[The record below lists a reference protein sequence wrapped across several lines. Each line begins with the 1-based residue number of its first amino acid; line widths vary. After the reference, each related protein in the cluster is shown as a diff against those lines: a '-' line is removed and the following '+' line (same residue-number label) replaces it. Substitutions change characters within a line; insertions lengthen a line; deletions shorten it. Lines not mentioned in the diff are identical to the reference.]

1 MPSIASSLFWIAL
14 IAAIAPIVAGL
25 IPRRLVPE
33 VVLLLVAGAVV
44 GPFALNIAADSEAIG
59 ILRELGLGM
68 LFLLA
73 GYEIDR
79 QELSGR
85 GGRRALYTWL
95 FCLALAFTV
104 VALLGMRNVISA
116 EAAVAIAMT
125 STALGTL
132 LPILKD
138 NKLLDTRLGKTV
150 LNHGA
155 VGELGPVVAMA
166 VLLSARG
173 AVLSLIVLAV
183 FALIAVIVAVL
194 PGKLI
199 HEGSWTHRLV
209 RAGADT
215 TAQTTVRLTVLLLV
229 SLGVLSAVF
238 SLDVILGAFAAGF
251 ILRRLMPEGDE
262 RLEIKLDGIAFGFL
276 IPIFFI
282 TSGMAIDVSAVAAS
296 PPVRHTDC
304 VFDPDRCS
312 PRRAG
317 VLRDQV
323 REGRTT
329 LHHARKCASR
339 VVRGYRPAHDRGG
352 HWRCR
357 RRASDVVG
365 QRVDSCRGRGDH
377 RSIAADARHSLDE
390 KGESVLIQRSNCSSS
405 QSNIR

>member
-1 MPSIASSLFWIAL
+1 MSIRYFYQTDRSQCVQSGRFCPTMIRAFNCLLAVLDCADRGHRADSR
-14 IAAIAPIVAGL
+14 GL

-150 LNHGA
+150 LNHGGA

-166 VLLSARG
+166 VLLSA
-173 AVLSLIVLAV
+173 
-183 FALIAVIVAVL
+183 
-194 PGKLI
+194 
-199 HEGSWTHRLV
+199 
-209 RAGADT
+209 
-215 TAQTTVRLTVLLLV
+215 
-229 SLGVLSAVF
+229 
-238 SLDVILGAFAAGF
+238 
-251 ILRRLMPEGDE
+251 
-262 RLEIKLDGIAFGFL
+262 
-276 IPIFFI
+276 
-282 TSGMAIDVSAVAAS
+282 
-296 PPVRHTDC
+296 
-304 VFDPDRCS
+304 
-312 PRRAG
+312 
-317 VLRDQV
+317 
-323 REGRTT
+323 
-329 LHHARKCASR
+329 
-339 VVRGYRPAHDRGG
+339 VVPC
-352 HWRCR
+352 CR
-357 RRASDVVG
+357 
-365 QRVDSCRGRGDH
+365 
-377 RSIAADARHSLDE
+377 
-390 KGESVLIQRSNCSSS
+390 
-405 QSNIR
+405 

>member
-14 IAAIAPIVAGL
+14 IAALAPIVAGL
-25 IPRRLVPE
+25 FPRRLVPE
-33 VVLLLVAGAVV
+33 VVLLLVAGAAI
-44 GPFALNIAADSEAIG
+44 GPFALNIAAESDAIG
-59 ILRELGLGM
+59 TLRELGLGM

-79 QELSGR
+79 SELSGK

-95 FCLALAFTV
+95 LCLALAFGV
-104 VALLGMRNVISA
+104 VALLGIRNVISA

-173 AVLSLIVLAV
+173 AFLSLVVLAT
-183 FALIAVIVAVL
+183 FTLIAVLVSVVPTKLVAQ
-194 PGKLI
+194 
-199 HEGSWTHRLV
+199 GSWTHRLV
-209 RAGADT
+209 RSGADT

-229 SLGVLSAVF
+229 GLCVLSAVF

-262 RLEIKLDGIAFGFL
+262 RLEIKLEGLAFGFL

-282 TSGMAIDVSAVAAS
+282 TSGMAIDVSAVAAK
-296 PPVRHTDC
+296 PV
-304 VFDPDRCS
+304 
-312 PRRAG
+312 
-317 VLRDQV
+317 VL
-323 REGRTT
+323 
-329 LHHARKCASR
+329 LAFLLLII
-339 VVRGYRPAHDRGG
+339 VVRGVPVFIATKFEKIEPPFSARESAQVALYGATGLPMIVAVTGAAVSAGQMSSANASILVAAGAITVLLLPMCATLLNRP
-352 HWRCR
+352 
-357 RRASDVVG
+357 
-365 QRVDSCRGRGDH
+365 
-377 RSIAADARHSLDE
+377 E
-390 KGESVLIQRSNCSSS
+390 KSTKVS
-405 QSNIR
+405 

>member
-1 MPSIASSLFWIAL
+1 VPSIASSLFWIAL

-183 FALIAVIVAVL
+183 FALIAIVVAVL

-296 PPVRHTDC
+296 PGILIAFLILILIV
-304 VFDPDRCS
+304 
-312 PRRAG
+312 
-317 VLRDQV
+317 
-323 REGRTT
+323 
-329 LHHARKCASR
+329 
-339 VVRGYRPAHDRGG
+339 VVRGVPVFFVTKFEKVEPPFTTRESAQVALYGATGLPMIVAVTGAAVDAHQMSSDN
-352 HWRCR
+352 
-357 RRASDVVG
+357 ASILV
-365 QRVDSCRGRGDH
+365 
-377 RSIAADARHSLDE
+377 AAGAITVLLLPMLATLLTKKE
-390 KGESVLIQRSNCSSS
+390 KVS
-405 QSNIR
+405 

>member
-104 VALLGMRNVISA
+104 VSLLGMRNVISA

-183 FALIAVIVAVL
+183 FAVIAIIVAVL

-229 SLGVLSAVF
+229 SCRPCSHSTSF
-238 SLDVILGAFAAGF
+238 SV
-251 ILRRLMPEGDE
+251 RLPPASSCGD
-262 RLEIKLDGIAFGFL
+262 
-276 IPIFFI
+276 
-282 TSGMAIDVSAVAAS
+282 
-296 PPVRHTDC
+296 
-304 VFDPDRCS
+304 
-312 PRRAG
+312 
-317 VLRDQV
+317 
-323 REGRTT
+323 
-329 LHHARKCASR
+329 
-339 VVRGYRPAHDRGG
+339 
-352 HWRCR
+352 
-357 RRASDVVG
+357 
-365 QRVDSCRGRGDH
+365 
-377 RSIAADARHSLDE
+377 
-390 KGESVLIQRSNCSSS
+390 
-405 QSNIR
+405 

>member
-138 NKLLDTRLGKTV
+138 NKLLDTRLGRTV

-173 AVLSLIVLAV
+173 AILSLIVLAV
-183 FALIAVIVAVL
+183 FAVIAIIVAVL

-199 HEGSWTHRLV
+199 HEARGHIAWCGQGRT
-209 RAGADT
+209 
-215 TAQTTVRLTVLLLV
+215 
-229 SLGVLSAVF
+229 
-238 SLDVILGAFAAGF
+238 
-251 ILRRLMPEGDE
+251 RR
-262 RLEIKLDGIAFGFL
+262 RRRR
-276 IPIFFI
+276 
-282 TSGMAIDVSAVAAS
+282 SAS
-296 PPVRHTDC
+296 PFCCWSASECCRP
-304 VFDPDRCS
+304 CS
-312 PRRAG
+312 HSTSFS
-317 VLRDQV
+317 VHL
-323 REGRTT
+323 
-329 LHHARKCASR
+329 
-339 VVRGYRPAHDRGG
+339 RPA
-352 HWRCR
+352 
-357 RRASDVVG
+357 S
-365 QRVDSCRGRGDH
+365 SCGD
-377 RSIAADARHSLDE
+377 
-390 KGESVLIQRSNCSSS
+390 
-405 QSNIR
+405 

>member
-14 IAAIAPIVAGL
+14 IAALAPIIAGL
-25 IPRRLVPE
+25 FPHRLVPE
-33 VVLLLVAGAVV
+33 VVLLLVAGAIV
-44 GPFALNIAADSEAIG
+44 GPFALNLAAESEAIG

-95 FCLALAFTV
+95 FCLAAAFCV
-104 VALLGMRNVISA
+104 VALLGLRNVISA

-138 NKLLDTRLGKTV
+138 NKLLDTRLGRTV

-155 VGELGPVVAMA
+155 VGELGPVIAMA

-173 AVLSLIVLAV
+173 AFLSLVVLV
-183 FALIAVIVAVL
+183 TFALIAVIVAVL
-194 PGKLI
+194 PTKLVAK
-199 HEGSWTHRLV
+199 GSWAHRLV

-229 SLGVLSAVF
+229 GLGALSAVF
-238 SLDVILGAFAAGF
+238 SLDVVLGAFAAGF
-251 ILRRLMPEGDE
+251 ILRRLMPDGNE

-282 TSGMAIDVSAVAAS
+282 TSGMAIDVSAVAAN
-296 PPVRHTDC
+296 PIALLAFLLLVI
-304 VFDPDRCS
+304 
-312 PRRAG
+312 
-317 VLRDQV
+317 
-323 REGRTT
+323 
-329 LHHARKCASR
+329 
-339 VVRGYRPAHDRGG
+339 VVRGVPVFVATKFEKIEPPFSTRESAQVALYGATGLPMIVAVTGAAVAAGQMSSDNASILVAAGAITVLLLPMCATLLNRPAKVT
-352 HWRCR
+352 
-357 RRASDVVG
+357 AVNVG
-365 QRVDSCRGRGDH
+365 S
-377 RSIAADARHSLDE
+377 
-390 KGESVLIQRSNCSSS
+390 
-405 QSNIR
+405 

>member
-296 PPVRHTDC
+296 PGILIAFFLILIV
-304 VFDPDRCS
+304 
-312 PRRAG
+312 
-317 VLRDQV
+317 
-323 REGRTT
+323 
-329 LHHARKCASR
+329 
-339 VVRGYRPAHDRGG
+339 VVRGVPVFFVTKFEKVEPPFTTRESAQVALYGATGLPMIVAVTGAAVDAHQMSSDN
-352 HWRCR
+352 
-357 RRASDVVG
+357 ASILVAAGAITVLLLPM
-365 QRVDSCRGRGDH
+365 
-377 RSIAADARHSLDE
+377 IATLLTKKE
-390 KGESVLIQRSNCSSS
+390 KVS
-405 QSNIR
+405 

>member
-95 FCLALAFTV
+95 FCLALAFAV
-104 VALLGMRNVISA
+104 VALLGVRNVISA

-183 FALIAVIVAVL
+183 FALIAVILAVL

-296 PPVRHTDC
+296 PGILIAFLILIV
-304 VFDPDRCS
+304 
-312 PRRAG
+312 
-317 VLRDQV
+317 
-323 REGRTT
+323 
-329 LHHARKCASR
+329 
-339 VVRGYRPAHDRGG
+339 VVRGVPVFFVTKFEKVEPPFTTRESAQVALYGATGLPMIVAVTGAAVDAHQMSSDN
-352 HWRCR
+352 
-357 RRASDVVG
+357 ASILVAAGAITVLLLPM
-365 QRVDSCRGRGDH
+365 
-377 RSIAADARHSLDE
+377 IATLLTKKE
-390 KGESVLIQRSNCSSS
+390 KVS
-405 QSNIR
+405 

>member
-1 MPSIASSLFWIAL
+1 MA
-14 IAAIAPIVAGL
+14 
-25 IPRRLVPE
+25 
-33 VVLLLVAGAVV
+33 VLSR
-44 GPFALNIAADSEAIG
+44 PG
-59 ILRELGLGM
+59 I
-68 LFLLA
+68 
-73 GYEIDR
+73 
-79 QELSGR
+79 S
-85 GGRRALYTWL
+85 
-95 FCLALAFTV
+95 V
-104 VALLGMRNVISA
+104 VALLGVRNVISA

-251 ILRRLMPEGDE
+251 ILRRLMPEAMSASNQARRD
-262 RLEIKLDGIAFGFL
+262 RLRVPHPDFL
-276 IPIFFI
+276 HHVRHVDRRLGGRRE
-282 TSGMAIDVSAVAAS
+282 S
-296 PPVRHTDC
+296 RHTDC
-304 VFDPDRCS
+304 VFDPDRCR
-312 PRRAG
+312 PRRAS

-323 REGRTT
+323 REGRAT
-329 LHHARKCASR
+329 LHHA
-339 VVRGYRPAHDRGG
+339 
-352 HWRCR
+352 
-357 RRASDVVG
+357 
-365 QRVDSCRGRGDH
+365 
-377 RSIAADARHSLDE
+377 
-390 KGESVLIQRSNCSSS
+390 
-405 QSNIR
+405 

>member
-14 IAAIAPIVAGL
+14 IAALAPIVAGL
-25 IPRRLVPE
+25 FPRRLVPE
-33 VVLLLVAGAVV
+33 VVLLLVAGAAV
-44 GPFALNIAADSEAIG
+44 GPFALNIAVESEAIG
-59 ILRELGLGM
+59 LLRELGLGM

-79 QELSGR
+79 SELSGK

-95 FCLALAFTV
+95 FCLALAFGV
-104 VALLGMRNVISA
+104 VALLGIRNVISA

-138 NKLLDTRLGKTV
+138 NKLLGTRLGKTV

-173 AVLSLIVLAV
+173 AFLSLVVLAT
-183 FALIAVIVAVL
+183 FALIAVLVAVL
-194 PGKLI
+194 PTKLVAQ
-199 HEGSWTHRLV
+199 GSWTHRLV
-209 RAGADT
+209 RSGADT

-229 SLGVLSAVF
+229 GLGVLSAVF

-262 RLEIKLDGIAFGFL
+262 RLEIKLEGIAFGFL

-282 TSGMAIDVSAVAAS
+282 TSGMAIDVSAVAAN
-296 PPVRHTDC
+296 PV
-304 VFDPDRCS
+304 
-312 PRRAG
+312 
-317 VLRDQV
+317 VL
-323 REGRTT
+323 
-329 LHHARKCASR
+329 LAFLLLII
-339 VVRGYRPAHDRGG
+339 VVRGVPMFMATKFEKIEPPFSTRESAQVALYGATGLPMIVAVTGAAVSAGQMSSDN
-352 HWRCR
+352 
-357 RRASDVVG
+357 ASILV
-365 QRVDSCRGRGDH
+365 
-377 RSIAADARHSLDE
+377 AAGAITVLLLPMCATLLNRQE
-390 KGESVLIQRSNCSSS
+390 KSRTES
-405 QSNIR
+405 

>member
-150 LNHGA
+150 LNHGGA

-296 PPVRHTDC
+296 PGILIAFLILIV
-304 VFDPDRCS
+304 
-312 PRRAG
+312 
-317 VLRDQV
+317 
-323 REGRTT
+323 
-329 LHHARKCASR
+329 
-339 VVRGYRPAHDRGG
+339 VVRGVPVFFVTKFEKVEPPFTTRESAQVALYGGATGLPMIVAVTGAAVDAHQMSSDNASILVAAGG
-352 HWRCR
+352 
-357 RRASDVVG
+357 AITVLLLPM
-365 QRVDSCRGRGDH
+365 
-377 RSIAADARHSLDE
+377 IATLLTKKE
-390 KGESVLIQRSNCSSS
+390 KVS
-405 QSNIR
+405 

>member
-104 VALLGMRNVISA
+104 VSLLGMRNVISA

-296 PPVRHTDC
+296 PGILIAFLILIV
-304 VFDPDRCS
+304 
-312 PRRAG
+312 
-317 VLRDQV
+317 
-323 REGRTT
+323 
-329 LHHARKCASR
+329 
-339 VVRGYRPAHDRGG
+339 VVRGVP
-352 HWRCR
+352 
-357 RRASDVVG
+357 VFFVTKF
-365 QRVDSCRGRGDH
+365 
-377 RSIAADARHSLDE
+377 E
-390 KGESVLIQRSNCSSS
+390 KVEPPFTTRESAQVALYGATGLPMIVAVT
-405 QSNIR
+405 

>member
-14 IAAIAPIVAGL
+14 IAALAPIVAGL
-25 IPRRLVPE
+25 FPRRLVPE
-33 VVLLLVAGAVV
+33 VVLLLVAGAAI
-44 GPFALNIAADSEAIG
+44 GPFALNIAAESDAIG
-59 ILRELGLGM
+59 TLRELGLGM

-79 QELSGR
+79 SELSGK

-95 FCLALAFTV
+95 LCLALAFGV
-104 VALLGMRNVISA
+104 VALLGIRNVISA

-173 AVLSLIVLAV
+173 AFLSLVVLAT
-183 FALIAVIVAVL
+183 FALIAVLVAVL
-194 PGKLI
+194 PTKLVSQ
-199 HEGSWTHRLV
+199 GSWTHRLV
-209 RAGADT
+209 RSGADT

-229 SLGVLSAVF
+229 GLGVLSAVF

-262 RLEIKLDGIAFGFL
+262 RLEIKLEGIAFGFL

-282 TSGMAIDVSAVAAS
+282 TSGMAIDVSAVAAN
-296 PPVRHTDC
+296 PV
-304 VFDPDRCS
+304 
-312 PRRAG
+312 
-317 VLRDQV
+317 VL
-323 REGRTT
+323 
-329 LHHARKCASR
+329 LAFLLLII
-339 VVRGYRPAHDRGG
+339 VVRGVPVFIATKFEKIEPPFSARESAQVALYGATGLPMIVAVTGAAVSAGQMSSDNASILVAAGAITVLLLPMCATLLNRP
-352 HWRCR
+352 
-357 RRASDVVG
+357 
-365 QRVDSCRGRGDH
+365 
-377 RSIAADARHSLDE
+377 E
-390 KGESVLIQRSNCSSS
+390 
-405 QSNIR
+405 QSNKVS